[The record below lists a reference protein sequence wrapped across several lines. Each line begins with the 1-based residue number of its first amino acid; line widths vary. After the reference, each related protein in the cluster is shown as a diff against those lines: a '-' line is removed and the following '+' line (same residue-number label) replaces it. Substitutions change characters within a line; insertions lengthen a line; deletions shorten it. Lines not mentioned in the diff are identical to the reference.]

1 MKHGERE
8 RTLYLPCIA
17 PGKEDYL
24 AVVDVDES
32 SQTYSTVVHRTYT
45 GNTDDE
51 LHHTGW
57 NACSSCYGDSS
68 KSRKYLVAPALKS
81 GNIYFFDVSSER
93 EPTLHHVLLGSQI
106 KEQVGLT
113 WPHTSHCLPSGEIMI
128 SHMGNKDES
137 SAGNFLLV
145 DSEDFSI
152 KGKWIP
158 QDTKFG
164 YDFWYQPRH
173 NIMVSSEW
181 GEPSKLKHH
190 FDPSHVAEFYGHT
203 LHFWNWNE
211 RTLLKSIELGDKGR
225 IPLEVRFLHNPSAAI
240 GFVGAALSSSIILI
254 YQREDGEWN
263 TVPVIE
269 IPPISVDGWALPK
282 MPALITDILVSL
294 DDRFLYLSN
303 WLHGDIRQ
311 YNIEDP
317 HHPRLVGQIYLGGSI
332 RPEGPVTIT
341 DETVQLPEIQTVN
354 GKTFR
359 GGPQMLQLSLDG
371 KRLYVTNSLFSS
383 WDKQFYPGMY
393 QDGSQLL
400 QILVDNEKG
409 GLTANQNFLVDF
421 AEEPDGPVL
430 AHEVRYPGG
439 DCTSDIWL

>member
-1 MKHGERE
+1 MIEEERAAPTKPIAALGLCRNLTSKGILPLSPNSIDLSKVRSFQFQKCKVEAVVSTQSTGSPENPTMHGCCKHGPGFLTPQDAMKHGERE

-303 WLHGDIRQ
+303 WLHGM
-311 YNIEDP
+311 
-317 HHPRLVGQIYLGGSI
+317 SI
-332 RPEGPVTIT
+332 
-341 DETVQLPEIQTVN
+341 
-354 GKTFR
+354 F
-359 GGPQMLQLSLDG
+359 
-371 KRLYVTNSLFSS
+371 
-383 WDKQFYPGMY
+383 
-393 QDGSQLL
+393 
-400 QILVDNEKG
+400 
-409 GLTANQNFLVDF
+409 
-421 AEEPDGPVL
+421 
-430 AHEVRYPGG
+430 
-439 DCTSDIWL
+439 